1 MVWNRE
7 IAGSF
12 VAFLMVICLLLLV
25 VKRRQLEKGSSY
37 FIAALTILTFI
48 EIYCTVQR
56 FFDKTFNSSILYVI
70 GINFFV
76 FLLFLLYFQSILVSK
91 KLKNINFS
99 LIVLFLL
106 NYLVSALVF
115 ENFFTIFPFFS
126 YFLEV
131 VLLSGS
137 IFLVMSQTF
146 NSDKILGLGHYFP
159 FWVCISLLVTYLGVL
174 PLLVISYTAT
184 NLINLNIFFVLLF
197 LVNVAGY
204 TILLLGIIKA
214 KRDI

>member
-12 VAFLMVICLLLLV
+12 VAFLMLICLLFLIL
-25 VKRRQLEKGSSY
+25 KRRKLEKGSNY
-37 FIAALTILTFI
+37 FIFGLGILTFI
-48 EIYCTVQR
+48 EIYCTLQK
-56 FFDKTFNSSILYVI
+56 FINITYNSSILYVI
-70 GINFFV
+70 GINLIV
-76 FLLFLLYFQSILVSK
+76 FLLFFLYFQSILISE
-91 KLKNINFS
+91 KLKRVNLL

-106 NYLVSALVF
+106 NYIGSAIFV
-115 ENFFTIFPFFS
+115 ENFFTRFPFFS
-126 YFLEV
+126 YFVEV
-131 VLLSGS
+131 VLLTGS

-184 NLINLNIFFVLLF
+184 NLMNLNIFFVLLF

-204 TILLLGIIKA
+204 TILFFGILKA
-214 KRDI
+214 KKEI

>member
-12 VAFLMVICLLLLV
+12 VALLMLICLVFLIL
-25 VKRRQLEKGSSY
+25 KQRQLEKGSNY
-37 FIAALTILTFI
+37 FILALAILTFI
-48 EIYCTVQR
+48 EMYCTLQ
-56 FFDKTFNSSILYVI
+56 KSINITYNSSILYVI
-70 GINFFV
+70 GINLIV
-76 FLLFLLYFQSILVSK
+76 FLLFFLYFQSILTLK
-91 KLKNINFS
+91 KLKRVN
-99 LIVLFLL
+99 LILILLFLL
-106 NYLVSALVF
+106 NYIGSAILV
-115 ENFFTIFPFFS
+115 ENFFTRFPFFS
-126 YFLEV
+126 YFVEV
-131 VLLSGS
+131 VLLTGS

-184 NLINLNIFFVLLF
+184 NLMNLNIFFVLLF

-204 TILLLGIIKA
+204 TILFFGILKA
-214 KRDI
+214 KKEI

>member
-12 VAFLMVICLLLLV
+12 VAFLMLMCLVFLI
-25 VKRRQLEKGSSY
+25 VKNNQVQKGSTY
-37 FIAALTILTFI
+37 FTSAIGILTFI
-48 EIYCTVQR
+48 EIYCIAQR
-56 FFDKTFNSSILYVI
+56 FLNITYNSSILYVI
-70 GINFFV
+70 GINLVV
-76 FLLFLLYFQSILVSK
+76 FLLFFLYFQSILISK
-91 KLKNINFS
+91 KSKRINLI

-106 NYLVSALVF
+106 NYIGSAILV
-115 ENFFTIFPFFS
+115 ENFFTRFPFFS
-126 YFLEV
+126 YFVEV

-184 NLINLNIFFVLLF
+184 NLMNLNIFFILLF
-197 LVNVAGY
+197 LVNVVGY
-204 TILLLGIIKA
+204 TILLLGILKA
-214 KRDI
+214 KREI